1 MAQKSG
7 KTTKID
13 LYKFISPKGQVKDD
27 SEGAQAG
34 YALGSKTVQGINSLG
49 QTLNGIAGVV
59 TEIRDILK
67 QNAAAQGKL
76 LENIKPKRRD
86 DNKTPAKK
94 KKSSGITDFIVPV
107 LGSFFEGLAQLA
119 GFLFRTLVARGILK
133 WLSDPKNLEK
143 IEKIWNGIKS
153 VAEFLY
159 NFFTSSI
166 FNMLDGIAK
175 MWDPEATW
183 WEKIIGFGQF
193 LLGFGTLLLGLR
205 WLTNPM
211 KMVNDFI
218 WVLKT
223 LWTNLTNSKKRM
235 KRGKWGRVLGAFT
248 TLATVT
254 AAGVVTYQVAKSLP
268 DGTTPTT
275 TEGNG
280 ANTKPGGV
288 SLNQEHVI
296 IAAGTNDYSDPKV
309 GAKGVADA
317 IKNVKEM
324 GYKPVFIP
332 PANEDRYK
340 PVHAATVKAATDAG
354 AIIEQGQ
361 YDPKDPLH
369 PYTHILPSSMKSIQ
383 EKYNG
388 AAVIGDSNAEN
399 AASPRF
405 PHRGK
410 SATVVADAVKTKLKP
425 RNKDKEGVPEKAA
438 GGWIH
443 GPQSG
448 YPVSLTGQGVDF
460 IGHGTEYV
468 AQKKAGGGFVV
479 PFNTPATRNN
489 PGLTNRRMGEAI
501 RGGFDLGGMF
511 KGFDGGGKFM
521 STMNEMS
528 ARIPGYA
535 SGGLLDFIA
544 SGEGGYNSMNQGTIG
559 NSIVGSTHDAK
570 SKVGKN
576 LTDMTVGEVMER
588 QAFLMNK
595 ANPQQGDYGIYAAG
609 RYQIIPGTMR
619 SIVSTMNIDKNAKFD
634 KATQDKLGAGLI
646 QFKKPYA
653 WKYINKEHND
663 RRGAIL
669 ALAEEWASIP
679 HPDTGNTLYGS
690 GNRAAHTVAQVE
702 AAIDGARG
710 GSPLVSDNPDL
721 NIAGVPSSGSGG
733 GDTTAAAAPVIDP
746 EALKRQAF
754 DMLAKGIDETRK
766 VLGFTEEVAEEKES
780 AEKTV
785 QEEQTKKV
793 EAATAVA
800 TAATKADAAKTSSDD
815 KGTAPPPTTVNI
827 PDNKMPDWL
836 AFMPKIGLF
845 GGGWG

>member
-34 YALGSKTVQGINSLG
+34 YALGSKTVQGVNSLG

-67 QNAAAQGKL
+67 QNAVAQGKL
-76 LENIKPKRRD
+76 LKNIKPKRKD

-94 KKSSGITDFIVPV
+94 KKSSGITEFIIPT

-143 IEKIWNGIKS
+143 IEKIWEGIKS

-159 NFFTSSI
+159 NFFTSSV

-205 WLTNPM
+205 WLSNPM
-211 KMVNDFI
+211 KLVNDFI

-235 KRGKWGRVLGAFT
+235 KRGKWGRILGAFT

-254 AAGVVTYQVAKSLP
+254 AAGVVTYQVAQSLP
-268 DGTTPTT
+268 DGSTPTT

-280 ANTKPGGV
+280 ANTTPGGNKNTDNV
-288 SLNQEHVI
+288 VI
-296 IAAGTNDYSDPKV
+296 IAAGTNDFGDPET
-309 GAKGVADA
+309 GAKGVSDA
-317 IKNVKEM
+317 IKNVKEL
-324 GYKPVFIP
+324 GYTPVFIP

-340 PVHAATVKAATDAG
+340 PVHASTVAAAQKEGAT
-354 AIIEQGQ
+354 IETAN
-361 YDPKDPLH
+361 YDPKDATH
-369 PYTHILPSSMKSIQ
+369 PYTHILPKEMKRIQ
-383 EKYNG
+383 DKYKG
-388 AAVIGDSNAEN
+388 APVIGDSNAEH
-399 AASPRF
+399 ASEPRY

-410 SATVVADAVKTKLKP
+410 SATTVAAAVKTKLKP
-425 RNKDKEGVPEKAA
+425 ASQEKTPEKAA

-479 PFNTPATRNN
+479 PFDTPATKNN

-511 KGFDGGGKFM
+511 KGLDAGGKFM
-521 STMNEMS
+521 STVNAMS

-535 SGGLLDFIA
+535 AGGLLDFIA
-544 SGEGGYNSMNQGTIG
+544 SGEGGYNSMNQGTI
-559 NSIVGSTHDAK
+559 NDRIVGSTHDAK
-570 SKVGKN
+570 SKIHKN
-576 LTDMTVGEVMER
+576 LTDMTVGEIMER
-588 QAFLMNK
+588 QAYLMNK
-595 ANPQQGDYGIYAAG
+595 ANPQVGDYGIFAAG
-609 RYQIIPGTMR
+609 RYQVIPQTMA

-634 KATQDKLGAGLI
+634 KATQDKIGAGLI
-646 QFKKPYA
+646 QHKKPYA
-653 WKYINKEHND
+653 WAYIQKQHND
-663 RRGAIL
+663 RRGAML
-669 ALAEEWASIP
+669 ALAEEWASMP
-679 HPDTGNTLYGS
+679 HPDTGNTLYGN
-690 GNRAAHTVAQVE
+690 GNAAAHTVAEVE

-710 GSPLVSDNPDL
+710 GAPLVSDNPNL
-721 NIAGVPSSGSGG
+721 NIAGLPSSGSNTGSS
-733 GDTTAAAAPVIDP
+733 AAAPAVDP
-746 EALKRQAF
+746 EALKKQAF
-754 DMLAKGIDETRK
+754 EMLAKGIDETRK
-766 VLGFTEEVAEEKES
+766 VLGFTEEVAEDKAE

-785 QEEQTKKV
+785 EEEQTKKV

-800 TAATKADAAKTSSDD
+800 VASTKADAANTTTENN
-815 KGTAPPPTTVNI
+815 KGSTPPQQQVNI